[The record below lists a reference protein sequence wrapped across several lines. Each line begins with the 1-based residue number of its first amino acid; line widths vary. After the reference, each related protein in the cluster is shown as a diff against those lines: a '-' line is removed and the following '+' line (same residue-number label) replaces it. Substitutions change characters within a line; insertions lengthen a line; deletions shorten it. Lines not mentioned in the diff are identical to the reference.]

1 MTKIIPFF
9 KRWRQKNQDRKL
21 EAAVARRMMDFYRA
35 LACDKRLHTEESR
48 LKVIQAMEKLL
59 EAMDASPT
67 GQMLNA
73 LASDMKTVFKERY
86 QNIFASAPFAP
97 LLRIKYFCRILFE
110 LTLFTTGEYLQVKYF
125 ALSDFRNIV
134 SSGIED
140 AVAKWLESDREAEKI
155 YSEMEADYP
164 FYEMDFT
171 EENMGMIL
179 GEILTKIISIDP
191 MESGKK
197 KKGFIWELLRLSEA
211 DFRMQFAICDV
222 FGQRIA
228 AGYLLPECDEI
239 RGWMPDFLQEDHLL

>member
-1 MTKIIPFF
+1 MK
-9 KRWRQKNQDRKL
+9 DRKL
-21 EAAVARRMMDFYRA
+21 EATVARRMMDFYRA

-86 QNIFASAPFAP
+86 QNIFASAPSAP
-97 LLRIKYFCRILFE
+97 LLQIKYFCRILFE
-110 LTLFTTGEYLQVKYF
+110 LAAFTDGEDLRVKYF

-155 YSEMEADYP
+155 YLEMEAEYP
-164 FYEMDFT
+164 FYEIDYT
-171 EENMGMIL
+171 GENIGIL
-179 GEILTKIISIDP
+179 LNDILAKIISIDP